1 LSKFGHSG
9 QVMITQLR
17 LSRPVAAAL
26 APAAVYLAV
35 RLTGLLMLVV
45 FGEFHDEK
53 LENLLRSWDGNWYLT
68 IAENGYEQV
77 PEEFIDAFGN
87 HTTHTAM
94 AFFPGFPFILRGV
107 ATVTGTSQFA
117 AALILNLAAG
127 IAAAYAI
134 ARIGRR
140 VAGGRGLV
148 LVALW
153 AGAPMAI
160 TLSMTYTEAL
170 FTAFA
175 AWALVSV
182 LERHWVEAGC
192 YALGAGLI
200 RPTATVIVG
209 VVCLAALLALRTERR
224 WEVVVGGL
232 LAPLGLLGYWAYVA
246 GRTGKL
252 GGWWQIQREG
262 WNSQFDWG
270 VSSFTFAT
278 RILADGQVV
287 MDLLIVLIL
296 LGAIALTAVSAFNGR
311 VPWPLVLYGAGIVA
325 VTIGSDG
332 MMASK
337 PRMLVPAFVLL
348 IPIAVALAGRS
359 RVTMVA
365 WTVTFVLFGSW
376 FSAYS
381 LTAWHYTI

>member
-1 LSKFGHSG
+1 
-9 QVMITQLR
+9 MITQLR
-17 LSRPVAAAL
+17 LSRPVTAAL

-35 RLTGLLMLVV
+35 RLTGLLVLVV
-45 FGEFHDEK
+45 FAEFHDEK
-53 LENLLRSWDGNWYLT
+53 LKDVLRAWDGNWYLT

-77 PEEFIDAFGN
+77 PEEFVDAFGN
-87 HTTHTAM
+87 HTPHTAM
-94 AFFPGFPFILRGV
+94 AFFPGFPFILRAV
-107 ATVTGTSQFA
+107 AAATGTSLFA
-117 AALILNLAAG
+117 AALILNVAAG
-127 IAAAYAI
+127 IAAAHAI

-140 VAGGRGLV
+140 VAGGHGLL

-192 YALGAGLI
+192 YAIGAGLI
-200 RPTATVIVG
+200 RPTATVLVG
-209 VVCLAALLALRTERR
+209 VVCLAALVALRTERR

-232 LAPLGLLGYWAYVA
+232 LAPLGLLGYWGYVA
-246 GRTGKL
+246 AQTGKL

-296 LGAIALTAVSAFNGR
+296 LGALALTAVSALSGR
-311 VPWPLVLYGAGIVA
+311 VPWPLVLYGAGIMA

-359 RVTMVA
+359 RVTKGA
-365 WTVTFVLFGSW
+365 WTVAFVLFGSW

>member
-1 LSKFGHSG
+1 MGHIG

-17 LSRPVAAAL
+17 LPRPVVAAL
-26 APAAVYLAV
+26 APAAVYLGV
-35 RLTGLLMLVV
+35 RLTGLLLLVV
-45 FGEFHDEK
+45 FAETHGEK
-53 LENLLRSWDGNWYLT
+53 LETLLRSWDGNWYLA
-68 IAENGYEQV
+68 IAEHGYENV
-77 PEEFIDAFGN
+77 PKSFVDAFGN
-87 HTTHTAM
+87 HTAHTAM
-94 AFFPGFPFILRGV
+94 AFFPGFPFVLRAV
-107 ATVTGTSQFA
+107 AAATGTSLFA
-117 AALILNLAAG
+117 AGLLVNVAAG
-127 IAAAYAI
+127 VAAAYAI

-140 VAGGRGLV
+140 VGGGLL

-153 AGAPMAI
+153 AGAPMAVA
-160 TLSMTYTEAL
+160 LSMTYTEAL

-182 LERHWVEAGC
+182 LERQWVEAGC
-192 YALGAGLI
+192 YAVGAGLI
-200 RPTATVIVG
+200 RPTATVVVG
-209 VVCLAALLALRTERR
+209 VVCLAALVALRSERR
-224 WEVVVGGL
+224 WEAVVGAL
-232 LAPLGLLGYWAYVA
+232 LAPLGLLGYWGYVA
-246 GRTGKL
+246 ARTGKL

-270 VSSFTFAT
+270 VSSVSFAA
-278 RILADGQVV
+278 RILADGKVV

-296 LGAIALTAVSAFNGR
+296 LGAVALTAVSALSGR
-311 VPWPLVLYGAGIVA
+311 VPWPLVAYGAGIVA

-348 IPIAVALAGRS
+348 IPLAVWLAGRS
-359 RVTMVA
+359 RVTAVA

-381 LTAWHYTI
+381 LTAWDYTI

>member
-1 LSKFGHSG
+1 
-9 QVMITQLR
+9 MITQLR

-35 RLTGLLMLVV
+35 RLAGLLMLVV
-45 FGEFHDEK
+45 FAEFHDEK
-53 LENLLRSWDGNWYLT
+53 LQTLLRSWDGNWYLI

-77 PEEFIDAFGN
+77 PKDFVDAFGN
-87 HTTHTAM
+87 HTANTAM
-94 AFFPGFPFILRGV
+94 AFFPGFPFILRTV
-107 ATVTGTSQFA
+107 AAATGTSLFA
-117 AALILNLAAG
+117 AALIINLAAG

-140 VAGGRGLV
+140 LAGGRGLL

-182 LERHWVEAGC
+182 VERQWVEAGC
-192 YALGAGLI
+192 YAIGAGLI
-200 RPTATVIVG
+200 RPTATVLVG
-209 VVCLAALLALRTERR
+209 VVCLAALVALRSSRR
-224 WEVVVGGL
+224 WEAVVGGL
-232 LAPLGLLGYWAYVA
+232 LAPLGLLGYWGYVA
-246 GRTGKL
+246 AQTGKL

-296 LGAIALTAVSAFNGR
+296 LGAVALTAVSAFSR
-311 VPWPLVLYGAGIVA
+311 TVPWPLVLYGAGIV
-325 VTIGSDG
+325 VLTLGSDG

-365 WTVTFVLFGSW
+365 WTTTFVLFGSW

>member
-1 LSKFGHSG
+1 
-9 QVMITQLR
+9 MITQLR
-17 LSRPVAAAL
+17 LSRPVVAAL

-35 RLTGLLMLVV
+35 RLTGLLMLAV
-45 FGEFHDEK
+45 FAEFHDEK
-53 LENLLRSWDGNWYLT
+53 LTDILRAWDGNWYLT
-68 IAENGYEQV
+68 IAENGYERV
-77 PEEFIDAFGN
+77 PKEFVDAFGN

-94 AFFPGFPFILRGV
+94 AFFPGFPFILRAV
-107 ATVTGTSQFA
+107 AAATGTSQFA
-117 AALILNLAAG
+117 AALIVNVVAG

-140 VAGGRGLV
+140 LTGGGGLL

-192 YALGAGLI
+192 YAVGAGLI

-232 LAPLGLLGYWAYVA
+232 LAPLGLVGYWGYVA
-246 GRTGKL
+246 AQTGKL

-270 VSSFTFAT
+270 VSSFSFAT

-296 LGAIALTAVSAFNGR
+296 LGAVALTAVSALSGR

-359 RVTMVA
+359 RVTKLA
-365 WTVTFVLFGSW
+365 WTTTFVLFGSW